1 MSQHV
6 KKFVLP
12 SLPPCQAVMNK
23 TQASQSWLI
32 YGNIPIWI
40 KSHAGNQLGMGEK
53 FSHCD
58 QMPREVLC
66 EDDVSSNDDNDT
78 DDERITPSKDESE

>member
-6 KKFVLP
+6 NKFFLA

-32 YGNIPIWI
+32 CGNMPIWTT
-40 KSHAGNQLGMGEK
+40 SYAGNQLSMDD

-58 QMPREVLC
+58 QMPQEVFC
-66 EDDVSSNDDNDT
+66 DVDGPPDDDNDT
-78 DDERITPSKDESE
+78 DDERIIPYKDESE